1 MAKSFGDTTHYGGA
15 CNVVRSTATVPI
27 RDTRVGGDVDTIET
41 SHALRERTEPATGPC
56 EPMFTKR
63 HSA

>member
-41 SHALRERTEPATGPC
+41 HGAGDRTLRTYVHETP
-56 EPMFTKR
+56 
-63 HSA
+63 